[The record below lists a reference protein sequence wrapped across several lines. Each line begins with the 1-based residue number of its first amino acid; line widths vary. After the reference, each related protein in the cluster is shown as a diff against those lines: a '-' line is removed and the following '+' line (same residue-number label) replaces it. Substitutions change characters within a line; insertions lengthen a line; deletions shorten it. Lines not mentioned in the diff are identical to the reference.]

1 MTKQEQEQFKAMQE
15 QLANKD
21 KVIADQQKQ
30 IADST
35 KVVERATESPV
46 MYMDVWN
53 SKMLNQ
59 IRELENKHGI
69 HIDLESFNGTARR
82 EYTLEELYEMV
93 EDAKAN
99 EGICCRSYK
108 FQGASNQT
116 RGAVWS
122 GQVYKSHCMTYEQ
135 DNAEK
140 SKAGTT
146 YRVEQFSRN
155 IDGVNV
161 FKSKPKQTRTAPS
174 A

>member
-1 MTKQEQEQFKAMQE
+1 
-15 QLANKD
+15 
-21 KVIADQQKQ
+21 
-30 IADST
+30 
-35 KVVERATESPV
+35 
-46 MYMDVWN
+46 
-53 SKMLNQ
+53 NQ
-59 IRELENKHGI
+59 
-69 HIDLESFNGTARR
+69 
-82 EYTLEELYEMV
+82 MV
-93 EDAKAN
+93 EEAKAN

-108 FQGASNQT
+108 FQDASNQT

-122 GQVYKSHCMTYEQ
+122 GQVYKSHCMTYEE

-140 SKAGTT
+140 KSKAKTT